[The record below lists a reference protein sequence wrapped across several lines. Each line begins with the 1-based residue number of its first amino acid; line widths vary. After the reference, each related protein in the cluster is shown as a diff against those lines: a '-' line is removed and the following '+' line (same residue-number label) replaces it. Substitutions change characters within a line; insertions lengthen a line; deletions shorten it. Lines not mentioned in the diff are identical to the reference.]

1 MHILYHTNKRCS
13 YLPIDNFRERS
24 GTQSRH
30 LGRQSSKDPW
40 SQPLLGEGKF
50 GARALTLDSQ
60 AEYAPVYEP
69 APAPPQFRAR
79 GGTVAG
85 RHFTRQP
92 TLAAPNAEA
101 YLNIPEFLNQELN
114 RSREVRRQLKQ
125 HRKTFF

>member
-1 MHILYHTNKRCS
+1 M
-13 YLPIDNFRERS
+13 
-24 GTQSRH
+24 
-30 LGRQSSKDPW
+30 
-40 SQPLLGEGKF
+40 
-50 GARALTLDSQ
+50 
-60 AEYAPVYEP
+60 YEPAP

-85 RHFTRQP
+85 RHFARQP
-92 TLAAPNAEA
+92 TVAAPNAEA